1 MWESRKELG
10 RESDLDWSNN
20 HVRTPEEVYLIEIG
34 TRMFSVSL
42 FLNAKRGYI
51 LNVINRII
59 N

>member
-1 MWESRKELG
+1 MGIQEELG
-10 RESDLDWSNN
+10 REGNLDWSNN
-20 HVRTPEEVYLIEIG
+20 HLRTPEEVYLIEIS
-34 TRMFSVSL
+34 TRMVSVSP